1 MGNAAAHH
9 TRIGQDGHGFRDA
22 GARKN
27 ALVCVIAAG
36 IVLLQ
41 ILL

>member
-9 TRIGQDGHGFRDA
+9 ARIGQDGHGFRDA
-22 GARKN
+22 RARKDT
-27 ALVCVIAAG
+27 LVCVIAAG
-36 IVLLQ
+36 IVLFQ